1 MRGTNMTEALNRSG
15 GRCPVAHDRL
25 PAPAPLPYVSEDP
38 FHPAKRLG
46 ELRTEFPVSRLL
58 YPGGQTGWLVTSY
71 ADVRAVLAD
80 PMTFSSKNR
89 TRYDPLREVSAE
101 VKDPLVRPGLFNG
114 VDPPE
119 HGFYRKQLIAQFT
132 ANRMKSL
139 EPRIEEIVASQLE
152 IMAEKGPVADLVAD
166 FALPVPSLVI
176 CELLGVDY
184 ADREKFQAA
193 TAKAVSFGSTTED
206 VRDALASLGSFMLDL
221 VHQKQAEPDDALLS
235 GLIQAQ
241 DGVERPLTD
250 EELTNMVMFLL
261 IAGHETTANMLGLGT
276 LSLLHHPDQLAKLKA
291 NMSIV
296 DNAVEE
302 LLRFNSIVRVGLLR
316 VATRDVEFGGRFIS
330 AGSPVVAS
338 LLAANRDP
346 GRFDDPD
353 ELDIT
358 RNAVHHVSFGHGVH
372 KCLGKQLAR
381 TEMRIGFRRLFE
393 RFPDLTLAVP
403 LEDVKWRTDM
413 SIYGLYQLP
422 VTW

>member
-1 MRGTNMTEALNRSG
+1 MNETPHHSG

-25 PAPAPLPYVSEDP
+25 PAPAPLPYVAEDP
-38 FHPAKRLG
+38 FHPAQRLQ
-46 ELRTEFPVSRLL
+46 ELRAEFPVSRLL
-58 YPGGQTGWLVTSY
+58 YPGGETGWLVTRY

-80 PMTFSSKNR
+80 PVTFSSKNR
-89 TRYDPLREVSAE
+89 TRFDPLREVPEE

-139 EPRIEEIVASQLE
+139 EPRIEQIVAGQLD
-152 IMAEKGPVADLVAD
+152 IMAAKGPVADLIAD

-184 ADREKFQAA
+184 AERQRFQAA
-193 TAKAVSFGSTTED
+193 TAKAVSFESTTED
-206 VRDALASLGSFMLDL
+206 VRDALASLGGFMLDL
-221 VHQKQAEPDDALLS
+221 VHQKQADPDDALLS

-241 DGVERPLTD
+241 EGAERLLTD

-276 LSLLHHPDQLAKLKA
+276 LSLLHHPEQLAKLKA
-291 NMSIV
+291 DPSLV

-316 VATRDVEFGGRFIS
+316 VATRDVEFGGQFIPV
-330 AGSPVVAS
+330 GSPVVAS

-346 GRFDDPD
+346 ERFDDPD
-353 ELDIT
+353 ELDIS
-358 RNAVHHVSFGHGVH
+358 RAGVHHVSFGHGVH

-381 TEMRIGFRRLFE
+381 TEMRIGYRRLFE
-393 RFPDLTLAVP
+393 RFPDLRLAIP
-403 LEDVKWRTDM
+403 LPEVKWRTDM
-413 SIYGLYQLP
+413 SIYGLHQLP